1 MFVLIIFYVVKR
13 YGYYNIYLIN
23 IIIMNIDVIVYKI
36 YKLYFNRS
44 DIIEIKRGSYEN
56 RVML

>member
-1 MFVLIIFYVVKR
+1 
-13 YGYYNIYLIN
+13 
-23 IIIMNIDVIVYKI
+23 MNINVIVYKI

-44 DIIEIKRGSYEN
+44 DIIEIKRGNYEN